1 MTVNFLEVFLASL
14 LGGILGILFLIPFR
28 KYFVRDMHGKY
39 PFPEATAGTQVLVSG
54 EKGGAQAKPLMI
66 AGLIGG
72 LFDFAVATFGLW
84 HENFTSRALLWGDTV
99 AEKAKL
105 VLKCNTGAAV
115 LGMGYIVGLKY
126 AFIICCGSA
135 LVWWVIVPAI
145 ALLFPGLEVAQG
157 IPAAGPSQ
165 DLRGQAATSPE
176 EEATVLQDDV
186 LPAEDA
192 AVSADNNDRKAVA
205 EAGLLDEGDPLEG
218 YSGSHDG
225 EDWSDY
231 LSASMDESGNG
242 GGRLQLKLSLGGG
255 TASSETSSTFDTR
268 QFYHGAPSSAKVP
281 EYSGSSRTMFAAQAP
296 SVTNTTVHKRPVRA
310 EVLVHIPVFWRFGVE
325 TGLAYS
331 VLRSSFDTTS
341 GTTRTEE
348 SQTLRYLGLPLNLTA
363 DVFRNRWMTAYLS
376 GGAIAAKCIS
386 ADVRTTTV
394 NVLSGDN
401 LTDPEKTDLTVE
413 PWLFSLNATAGF
425 QFNVTPAIGLYAAP
439 GVSYHFDDKSGLQTF
454 YKEHPLD
461 FVLSFGLRFNFK

>member
-1 MTVNFLEVFLASL
+1 MDRDWLDDIRDKMEDFEESAPEGLWRGIESSLDVPRTRRTVILPWVLRTAAVAAALAAVVL
-14 LGGILGILFLIPFR
+14 
-28 KYFVRDMHGKY
+28 
-39 PFPEATAGTQVLVSG
+39 AGTQLARNGQKSTIDPNNPNQLTEVGSDAGSTQENQDSPKTIPSSSVNHGILAPSDASADSRLV
-54 EKGGAQAKPLMI
+54 AQAQ
-66 AGLIGG
+66 
-72 LFDFAVATFGLW
+72 D
-84 HENFTSRALLWGDTV
+84 
-99 AEKAKL
+99 
-105 VLKCNTGAAV
+105 
-115 LGMGYIVGLKY
+115 
-126 AFIICCGSA
+126 
-135 LVWWVIVPAI
+135 
-145 ALLFPGLEVAQG
+145 
-157 IPAAGPSQ
+157 IPAAVPSQ

-176 EEATVLQDDV
+176 EEAAVLQDDV

-281 EYSGSSRTMFAAQAP
+281 EFSGSSRTMFAAQAP

-401 LTDPEKTDLTVE
+401 LTDPEKTGLTVE